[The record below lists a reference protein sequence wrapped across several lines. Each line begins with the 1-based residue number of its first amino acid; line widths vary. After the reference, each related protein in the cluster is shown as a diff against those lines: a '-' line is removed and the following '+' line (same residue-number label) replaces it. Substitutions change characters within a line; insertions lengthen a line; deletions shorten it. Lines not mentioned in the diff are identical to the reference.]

1 MGEEWREGR
10 QDSARLMSQAGTQA
24 RVLPLCA
31 VHTVILISPSHTEK
45 SYMLLSDFS
54 LEYVFRP
61 FSKGIT
67 D

>member
-10 QDSARLMSQAGTQA
+10 QDSARLSQAGTQA
-24 RVLPLCA
+24 RVLLVCA